1 MKRWLGM
8 DLIDLAIH
16 VFVTICIGVVA
27 VEAGATG
34 PDEEIVLAGIFATSA
49 IVFGIRRHFGL
60 RKLQNEPLPGEVA
73 AERIAD
79 LEIRVAELELAQDR
93 LALLEER
100 VDFSERLLVQER
112 SAALPGKPSAR
123 DA

>member
-1 MKRWLGM
+1 MNRSGM

-16 VFVTICIGVVA
+16 VFVTICIGVVV
-27 VEAGATG
+27 VESSPG
-34 PDEEIVLAGIFATSA
+34 PNEEVALAGVFATSA
-49 IVFGIRRHFGL
+49 VVFAIRRHFGL
-60 RKLQNEPLPGEVA
+60 KKLRDEPLPGDQA
-73 AERIAD
+73 AERIAE

-112 SAALPGKPSAR
+112 SGALPEKPSGR

>member
-1 MKRWLGM
+1 MKRWLGI

-16 VFVTICIGVVA
+16 VFVTICIGVVV
-27 VEAGATG
+27 VEANSG
-34 PDEEIVLAGIFATSA
+34 PDEEVALAGVFATSA
-49 IVFGIRRHFGL
+49 VVFAIRRHFAL
-60 RKLQNEPLPGEVA
+60 KKLPDEPQPGDFA
-73 AERIAD
+73 AERIAE

-112 SAALPGKPSAR
+112 SAALPAKPSAR